1 VNNVSVFLRI
11 VLILGVPTVL
21 AVGVYMFLNKNLLQ
35 AAQSA
40 NQEQILVEI
49 GPGNSFRDV
58 CRLLEE
64 RGVLRRWWSLE
75 VMSKLKKRD
84 AVIKAGEYRL
94 SASLTP
100 AEVLD
105 NLMGGEIYM
114 RSVVVDRGMSI
125 WDLGERVEEAGLLSS
140 GEFNMALASAD
151 LLARA
156 GIAASSFE
164 GYLFPGTYEYS
175 RPVTP
180 RQVIWRMLEQGE
192 RQWSPD
198 FTEAAFDRGLSRHE
212 ILTIASILEQET
224 DIESYWPILSSVI
237 HNRLEQG
244 MRLQV
249 DSTVVYGLPNLDGA
263 KVSDEDRRTESPY
276 NTHMI
281 FGLPPGP
288 IGNPGLD
295 SINAAIYPQETSY
308 LFFAK
313 DGKGGLIFST
323 TQSEQ
328 QEALQRHAGN

>member
-1 VNNVSVFLRI
+1 VNNLSVVFRI
-11 VLILGVPTVL
+11 LLILGIPVL
-21 AVGVYMFLNKNLLQ
+21 AALGSYLFLNENLLKP
-35 AAQSA
+35 AQSS
-40 NQEQILVEI
+40 NGEQILVEI
-49 GPGNSFRDV
+49 GPGNSFRDI

-64 RGVLRRWWSLE
+64 RGVLRKWWSLE

-94 SASLTP
+94 NATLTP
-100 AEVLD
+100 AQVLD
-105 NLMGGEIYM
+105 RLLDGEIYM
-114 RSVVVDRGMSI
+114 RSVVVDPGMSI
-125 WDLGERVEEAGLLSS
+125 WDLGERMEQAGLMPA
-140 GEFNMALASAD
+140 GEFNLGLASAD

-192 RQWSPD
+192 KEWPAD
-198 FTEAAFDRGLSRHE
+198 YTEAAYDRGLSRHE

-224 DIESYWPILSSVI
+224 DIQTYWPILSSVI

-244 MRLQV
+244 MRLQI
-249 DSTVVYGLPNLDGA
+249 DSTVVYGLPNLEHGA
-263 KVSDEDRRTESPY
+263 LTEEDRRTDSPY
-276 NTHMI
+276 NTFMI

-288 IGNPGLD
+288 IGNPGPD
-295 SINAAIYPQETSY
+295 SIHAAVYPQDTSY
-308 LFFAK
+308 LFYAK
-313 DGKGGLIFST
+313 DGRGGIVFST

-328 QEALQRHAGN
+328 QEALQRN